1 MADLLIEADHRGHF
15 SHGMNRLEMYVND
28 LTCGVVDG
36 YAKPEILKQTPATA
50 WVNGNNALGA
60 VVGNFCM
67 QLAIDKAKKIGIG
80 MVSAKGSNHYGIAG
94 WYTTMAQRHGLI
106 GISMTNTSPLM
117 SPTRSK
123 DVALG
128 TNPISFAAPAKQ
140 NDGFVLDMATTTVAV
155 GKIEMKRRKNES
167 MPLGWAQDKDGK
179 PTTDA
184 TVGFVA
190 GCLTPLGGAEETSGF
205 KGYGLGVMV
214 ETLCGVLSGA
224 MLSHQ
229 IRKWNLGPSD
239 TVANLGQVF
248 IAIDPKAFS
257 PDFND
262 RSSLLLNHLRDM
274 PRVTLN
280 LLIL

>member
-28 LTCGVVDG
+28 LTCGTVDG
-36 YAKPEILKQTPATA
+36 NAKPKLLKETVATA
-50 WVNGNNALGA
+50 WVDGSNALGA

-67 QLAIDKAKKIGIG
+67 NLAMEKAKTVGIG

-117 SPTRSK
+117 SPTRST

-128 TNPISFAAPAKQ
+128 TNPISFAAPAK
-140 NDGFVLDMATTTVAV
+140 NADAFVLDMATTTVAV
-155 GKIEMKRRKNES
+155 GKIEMKRRRNES
-167 MPLGWAQDKDGK
+167 MPLGWAQDEMGR
-179 PTTDA
+179 PTTDP
-184 TVGFVA
+184 TVGFNA

-214 ETLCGVLSGA
+214 ETLCGVLSGS

-248 IAIDPKAFS
+248 LAINPDSFA
-257 PDFND
+257 PDFVD
-262 RSSLLLNHLRDM
+262 RSSMLIDHLRNM
-274 PRVTLN
+274 PRVMSECDN
-280 LLIL
+280 C